1 MKARPHAIVMTLLF
15 VAAAG
20 LVAAEHEDWDGD
32 EESGDSSP
40 NMCEKGTHFRGDAT
54 AYMVCEMEISDQWT
68 VIGSSIG
75 GILRVARRQECKAAA
90 RKQQELLGFPPTT
103 ASWRW
108 TATAC
113 EDMAVWCLNDALFDW
128 ELK

>member
-1 MKARPHAIVMTLLF
+1 MKAGSVAILMALLF

-54 AYMVCEMEISDQWT
+54 AYMACEMKISD
-68 VIGSSIG
+68 
-75 GILRVARRQECKAAA
+75 RCN
-90 RKQQELLGFPPTT
+90 PTT
-103 ASWRW
+103 KGRPLG
-108 TATAC
+108 
-113 EDMAVWCLNDALFDW
+113 CLRAH
-128 ELK
+128 KPTVGQPGCSRT

>member
-40 NMCEKGTHFRGDAT
+40 NMCEKDTHFRGDAT
-54 AYMVCEMEISDQWT
+54 AYMACEMKISDEWA

-75 GILRVARRQECKAAA
+75 GILKVARRQECKAAA
-90 RKQQELLGFPPTT
+90 RKQQGLLGFPPET

-108 TATAC
+108 TATTC
-113 EDMAVWCLNDALFDW
+113 EHMADWCLKDLLFDW
-128 ELK
+128 EFK